1 MISPAMAIE
10 GGKESR
16 VHPNLQIL
24 KDFMTRVAKLEELGA
39 SASRF
44 LSDFHQS
51 LVFLRRPPLDI
62 ESKLISK
69 IISANDTKRMKSYV
83 GSGCCNGFDRVQYT
97 SQCKMMICS
106 ILFYFFDAEVR
117 SCHLGLLE
125 HITKAKSLLNEL
137 EQLMEDMSVGIRDS
151 DRELTSFQVEDLCE
165 QLEQQDLSQE
175 QGVQEREE
183 AVLLIASS
191 LGVVYSMLK
200 QDYVMQEKIVESLSL
215 KSTAEELGSYTMMW
229 SLRPYVDDDIMQQA
243 WGLIN

>member
-97 SQCKMMICS
+97 SQ
-106 ILFYFFDAEVR
+106 LR